1 MIKKRQWIIPIM
13 LLMLLPAL
21 EAHAESS
28 QTVQSAT
35 VLNIREGPSLEDAI
49 KGKMEIGTNY
59 KVVTD
64 NGDWLKID
72 MGNGQVG
79 WVAAYLVTKSDGSND
94 MDEHAVSNVSEGSS
108 GTITEGGIR
117 LRKGPGTDYQV
128 ITTLSKNM
136 TVTILSNEGIWTKI
150 QSQSGTGWVNS
161 EYISSATTQAPAE
174 DSQDDTTAVVS
185 ENNINVRDTASLNG
199 EVIGKLAEG
208 TVIHIVAEDGDWVK
222 IQFSG
227 NTGWVYKSLL
237 QDESKV
243 ESTSTS
249 KQTIDTSVTIL
260 HDGTN
265 IRSDASVNASV
276 LFVAAKGESYQAT
289 EEVGDWYKIELDSGD
304 TGYVANWIVQESGS
318 GQASTTKQKS
328 DSDETGDLKG
338 KTIVID
344 PGHGGKDSGTIG
356 TIGTLEKTLTI
367 RTANL
372 LADKLRAAGSNVIIT
387 RQNDIFITLQDRVNI
402 SNLNR
407 ADAFISIHYDSIKD
421 SSVRG
426 MTSYYY
432 SSSQKELANVLHESI
447 IESSELKDRGVRQNN
462 YFVLREN
469 NQPATLLELGYLSNK
484 QEEQLV
490 SSQKYQETVSAAI
503 YEGLENYFQ

>member
-136 TVTILSNEGIWTKI
+136 AVTILSNEGNWTKI

>member
-1 MIKKRQWIIPIM
+1 MIKKRQWIIPIL

-94 MDEHAVSNVSEGSS
+94 MDEQAVSNVSEGSS

-128 ITTLSKNM
+128 ITTLSKDM
-136 TVTILSNEGIWTKI
+136 TVTILSNDGNWTKI

-161 EYISSATTQAPAE
+161 EYISSATTQAPTE
-174 DSQDDTTAVVS
+174 ISQDNTTAVVS
-185 ENNINVRDTASLNG
+185 ENDINVRDTASLNG

-237 QDESKV
+237 QDESKA
-243 ESTSTS
+243 ESNSTS

-276 LFVAAKGESYQAT
+276 LLVAAKGESYQAT

-304 TGYVANWIVQESGS
+304 TGYVANWIVQETAT
-318 GQASTTKQKS
+318 GQASTTKQKRNR
-328 DSDETGDLKG
+328 DETGDLKG

-356 TIGTLEKTLTI
+356 AIGTLEKTLTI

-402 SNLNR
+402 SNLNN

-447 IESSELKDRGVRQNN
+447 IESTELKDRGVRQNN

>member
-94 MDEHAVSNVSEGSS
+94 MDEDAVSNVSEGSS

-136 TVTILSNEGIWTKI
+136 TVTILSNEGNWTKI